1 MLDGCFN
8 SPPHKLQPLLNEAF
22 ETTRTHFS
30 NVIYFS
36 MPGMVHFD
44 ASFYRATDPHRF
56 PAVSVTGGR
65 CSLNCEH
72 CRKKILE
79 SMIPATT
86 PESLVEVCTRIK
98 EDGGKGC
105 LISGGSLG
113 DGSVPLMG
121 FIPAIKRVKRELGL
135 DIVVHTGIV
144 YPELAEAL
152 AEADV
157 DAAMID
163 VIGSDET
170 LRSVYHL
177 DLSVEA
183 FDRSLSLLEQQG
195 ISLVPHVVVGI
206 HYGKL
211 KGEREALEIIS
222 KHKPKAVIIVALM
235 PLGQTPMEH
244 ATPPSPLDIAR
255 VILAARFMIP
265 KAPLI
270 LGCARPGGEHK
281 AKTDVLAIKAGVSGI
296 AYPSE
301 GGYSFAK
308 KAGLNVRFSE
318 ECCALIYRDLI
329 KTRGPN
335 RFPTGV
341 EEGYNEEM
349 EASGPGSS

>member
-1 MLDGCFN
+1 VNTLSSEIKKELLDRCFN
-8 SPPHKLQPLLNEAF
+8 SPFHKLRPLLNEAF

-30 NVIYFS
+30 NVIYFF

-44 ASFYRATDPHRF
+44 PSFYRATDPYRF
-56 PAVSVTGGR
+56 PAISVTGGR
-65 CSLNCEH
+65 CRLNCEH
-72 CRKKILE
+72 CEGKILG

-86 PESLVEVCTRIK
+86 PESLMEVCAKIK
-98 EDGGKGC
+98 EEGGKGC
-105 LISGGSLG
+105 LISGGSLR
-113 DGSVPLMG
+113 DGSVPLIC
-121 FIPAIKRVKRELGL
+121 FVPAIKRVKRELGL

-144 YPELAEAL
+144 YPELAAAL
-152 AEADV
+152 AKADI

-163 VIGSDET
+163 VLGSNET
-170 LRSVYHL
+170 VRSVYHL

-183 FDRSLSLLEQQG
+183 FDRSLSLLEQHE

-211 KGEREALEIIS
+211 RGEGRALEIIS
-222 KHKPKAVIIVALM
+222 KYRPKAVIIVALM
-235 PLGQTPMEH
+235 PLEQTPMECV
-244 ATPPSPLDIAR
+244 TPSSPFDITR
-255 VILAARFMIP
+255 VILAARFMMP

-301 GGYSFAK
+301 EGYSFAK
-308 KAGLNVRFSE
+308 KAGLDVRFSE

-329 KTRGPN
+329 KPAET
-335 RFPTGV
+335 
-341 EEGYNEEM
+341 
-349 EASGPGSS
+349 